1 MATRKTT
8 PTRTPAAVRA
18 TTPAPA
24 TAAAARPRRPGA
36 PRRAKR
42 ASDDAPTALT
52 VAPPTQEA
60 IRMRAYHLS
69 LERRGFTADPVADWL
84 RAEQELVAG
93 LRLLEDADGAGT
105 PS

>member
-1 MATRKTT
+1 MATRKT
-8 PTRTPAAVRA
+8 PSTRTPAAA
-18 TTPAPA
+18 PAATPATPA
-24 TAAAARPRRPGA
+24 AVARPRRPGA

-42 ASDDAPTALT
+42 ASDDVPTALT

-69 LERRGFTADPVADWL
+69 LERRGLTSDPVADWL

-93 LRLLEDADGAGT
+93 LRLLENADGAGT